1 VGILALAASV
11 LLALPAPTRPPAAVI
26 TIDTGGF
33 GPPFV
38 RAKVKGASFWF
49 LLDTAS
55 PSAFGQRQALA
66 IDLAVEKSDI
76 PIELPGITFTMRS
89 VPIVDLV
96 PRQIALGHKLD
107 GVLGSE
113 FFARFL
119 VTVDFQRNTL
129 TISDSRTVRHAGRA
143 RSLPIVIEGGLP
155 YADAT
160 LAVRGPGTLNGKFL
174 LDTGSDGA
182 VTLYSPFVRERGL
195 AGPPP
200 TLPAGATGEMQAV
213 SRGESLA
220 LGGFLLRDPLVVL
233 SVSESGALADAGH
246 AGLVGMD
253 VLRRF
258 TVTLDYARK
267 RVLLEKNAAFK
278 SSFDYDASGLRVQPQ
293 GQDLTTLEVRRV
305 IPRSPAA
312 EAGFEPGDVILAVDG
327 RPVGEITPQGVR
339 RLFQKDGAQYALSIL
354 RRGQIRKLQL
364 KCRRVI

>member
-26 TIDTGGF
+26 PIDTGGF

-155 YADAT
+155 YADAALT
-160 LAVRGPGTLNGKFL
+160 VRGPGTLNGKFL
-174 LDTGSDGA
+174 LDTASDGA